1 MTDRIN
7 KLRELFFANAH
18 KAYRVED
25 LGLSILN
32 EETEKLPFAI
42 RKAKAFALAV
52 EKMPLFL
59 LEGDLLCG
67 GKTVYKLP
75 TYITE
80 DEIKWGNHN
89 FECSG
94 YNNIFDYPFNLGQD
108 ERGFGLN
115 NSSIPAYYKI
125 IPMGLPALIADIEA
139 LKAAATDSDQIIYYD
154 SVLIAQH
161 AALRIMARYEALCR
175 EFLDSCKDEPRC
187 RELQIMADNLA
198 QLQVGA
204 PQTYWQAL
212 QLMYC
217 IQFLVWVEGGY
228 LVPLG
233 RLDRILQPFMD
244 HDLQAG
250 ILAKDFAF
258 ELLEAFF
265 MKLNYEV
272 DRTHGEAIRINSDTG
287 QSVTIGGC
295 DPQTGEPTYNEMTR
309 MILDAKCDMRMTDP
323 KVHLRVNTGMPED
336 IWQKAAY
343 LNSLGMGFPTY
354 ENDDMIIPAI
364 LRHPEY
370 TLEDARDYAASGC
383 WEVTIQGK
391 ALNRNMG
398 AVCALRMVEWAL
410 NNGRFALGTP
420 NVETATGLIGDR
432 YGIPTGELEW
442 FDTYPKFFNAVKVQ
456 IKHHI
461 DMVSSYVNR
470 SMLSPSPFYSSLM
483 EGTLETGRDFDANG
497 CIYNETDFQLA
508 ALSNAADALYAIRKL
523 VYEDKRYTL
532 REFNEILLN
541 DWAGHENLRQEI
553 LNSFPKFGNNCAEVD
568 AIANEILQY
577 YTQEVDKQRNA
588 AGQTYRARVASA
600 TSYVYG
606 SRILGASADGRKA
619 RQFYADDL
627 SPMLGADRNGPTAIV
642 LSCGNLDFSNCAGGE
657 GLDMKFHPSALAS
670 PEGRSKF
677 SALIKTYFKIGGMQ
691 TQINV
696 LDNTVLLDA
705 QKHPENYRDLMV
717 RIWGF
722 SAYFVAIDKHWQDH
736 IIARSTLSF

>member
-1 MTDRIN
+1 MRI
-7 KLRELFFANAH
+7 RPTC
-18 KAYRVED
+18 VEG

-250 ILAKDFAF
+250 ILAKDFA
-258 ELLEAFF
+258 
-265 MKLNYEV
+265 LN
-272 DRTHGEAIRINSDTG
+272 
-287 QSVTIGGC
+287 C
-295 DPQTGEPTYNEMTR
+295 
-309 MILDAKCDMRMTDP
+309 
-323 KVHLRVNTGMPED
+323 
-336 IWQKAAY
+336 
-343 LNSLGMGFPTY
+343 
-354 ENDDMIIPAI
+354 
-364 LRHPEY
+364 
-370 TLEDARDYAASGC
+370 
-383 WEVTIQGK
+383 
-391 ALNRNMG
+391 
-398 AVCALRMVEWAL
+398 
-410 NNGRFALGTP
+410 
-420 NVETATGLIGDR
+420 
-432 YGIPTGELEW
+432 
-442 FDTYPKFFNAVKVQ
+442 
-456 IKHHI
+456 
-461 DMVSSYVNR
+461 
-470 SMLSPSPFYSSLM
+470 
-483 EGTLETGRDFDANG
+483 
-497 CIYNETDFQLA
+497 
-508 ALSNAADALYAIRKL
+508 
-523 VYEDKRYTL
+523 
-532 REFNEILLN
+532 
-541 DWAGHENLRQEI
+541 
-553 LNSFPKFGNNCAEVD
+553 
-568 AIANEILQY
+568 
-577 YTQEVDKQRNA
+577 
-588 AGQTYRARVASA
+588 
-600 TSYVYG
+600 
-606 SRILGASADGRKA
+606 
-619 RQFYADDL
+619 
-627 SPMLGADRNGPTAIV
+627 
-642 LSCGNLDFSNCAGGE
+642 
-657 GLDMKFHPSALAS
+657 
-670 PEGRSKF
+670 
-677 SALIKTYFKIGGMQ
+677 
-691 TQINV
+691 
-696 LDNTVLLDA
+696 
-705 QKHPENYRDLMV
+705 
-717 RIWGF
+717 
-722 SAYFVAIDKHWQDH
+722 
-736 IIARSTLSF
+736 

>member
-1 MTDRIN
+1 MRSPLFASYAVLFSKAVTSGFQRSKDIFRAIFINIENLTVHMLRNIRITIQVLQQHFIGAGN
-7 KLRELFFANAH
+7 DALTRDIDNCKERRIRISNSFVEFFAKSAASVNRNA
-18 KAYRVED
+18 
-25 LGLSILN
+25 GN
-32 EETEKLPFAI
+32 
-42 RKAKAFALAV
+42 
-52 EKMPLFL
+52 PL
-59 LEGDLLCG
+59 
-67 GKTVYKLP
+67 
-75 TYITE
+75 
-80 DEIKWGNHN
+80 
-89 FECSG
+89 
-94 YNNIFDYPFNLGQD
+94 
-108 ERGFGLN
+108 
-115 NSSIPAYYKI
+115 
-125 IPMGLPALIADIEA
+125 
-139 LKAAATDSDQIIYYD
+139 
-154 SVLIAQH
+154 
-161 AALRIMARYEALCR
+161 
-175 EFLDSCKDEPRC
+175 
-187 RELQIMADNLA
+187 
-198 QLQVGA
+198 
-204 PQTYWQAL
+204 
-212 QLMYC
+212 
-217 IQFLVWVEGGY
+217 
-228 LVPLG
+228 
-233 RLDRILQPFMD
+233 RL
-244 HDLQAG
+244 H
-250 ILAKDFAF
+250 
-258 ELLEAFF
+258 
-265 MKLNYEV
+265 
-272 DRTHGEAIRINSDTG
+272 TCHCT
-287 QSVTIGGC
+287 
-295 DPQTGEPTYNEMTR
+295 
-309 MILDAKCDMRMTDP
+309 
-323 KVHLRVNTGMPED
+323 
-336 IWQKAAY
+336 
-343 LNSLGMGFPTY
+343 MGFPTY

-657 GLDMKFHPSALAS
+657 VLDMKFHPSALAS

>member
-18 KAYRVED
+18 KAYLVED

-657 GLDMKFHPSALAS
+657 VLDMKFHPSALAS